1 MEAPSF
7 TEIQKFTQWWLW
19 ALLVAVALLPLYG
32 LYRQVVLEEPFGNN
46 PMPDWGLVVFLIG
59 TLALLGFFAFIELRT
74 EIDASGIRMRL
85 RPISKET
92 FPWDRIERV
101 EPITYGFVG
110 YGLRFSF
117 RHGTVY
123 NIKGNKGLAIYL
135 RDGGRFVVGTQE
147 PERLAGVLKALG
159 KL

>member
-1 MEAPSF
+1 MKSPSF

-19 ALLVAVALLPLYG
+19 ALLGGVVLLPLYG

-46 PMPDWGLVVFLIG
+46 PMSDWGLVLFLLG
-59 TLALLGFFAFIELRT
+59 MLAVLGFFAYMELRT
-74 EIDASGIRMRL
+74 EIDARGIRMRL
-85 RPISKET
+85 RPISQES
-92 FPWDRIERV
+92 FPWDRIEKV
-101 EPITYGFVG
+101 EPITYSFVG

-123 NIKGNKGLAIYL
+123 NIRGNKGLAIYL
-135 RDGGRFVVGTQE
+135 KDGGRFVVGTQQ
-147 PERLAGVLKALG
+147 PEQLEAALKALG